1 MRFNGRLDEC
11 GYSDWDY
18 VVMQLTEDADDGILD
33 ARDAM
38 CDAHDALVDAM
49 DNEASAE
56 TLKKLAR
63 ELRLKVL
70 NSIEAV
76 EWAELVDKDPD
87 AALAKIEEEI
97 FTL

>member
-1 MRFNGRLDEC
+1 MRSERVDEC
-11 GYSDWDY
+11 GYTARDY
-18 VVMQLTEDADDGILD
+18 AVMQLTEDADDSILD

-38 CDAHDALVDAM
+38 CDAHDAFVEAM

-63 ELRLKVL
+63 ELRVKVL

-76 EWAELVDKDPD
+76 EWAELVDNDPD
-87 AALAKIEEEI
+87 AAIARIEEEI
-97 FTL
+97 FTP